1 MATLYGLKAKSPAM
15 MRVDGTSVD
24 IIDKY
29 VQSALLALADVLK
42 FFVPAGAEVANLAF
56 QIDDSDTGTTLL
68 FSVGHEAV
76 DPANATAQPTNATY
90 FAAAGQTTGQAGGR
104 LQCAFKPIKFQ
115 YDTYITLTV
124 GAAATGIAGTPE
136 IWMIASCNQNG
147 PK

>member
-1 MATLYGLKAKSPAM
+1 MAALKGQRALMPQP

-29 VQSALLALADVLK
+29 VQKALLALADTLD
-42 FFVPAGAEVANLAF
+42 FRLPAGAEVANLAF
-56 QIDDSDTGTTLL
+56 QMDDSDTGTTLV
-68 FSVGHEAV
+68 FSVGYAPV
-76 DPANATAQPTNATY
+76 DTSSSLTPVPAY

-115 YDTYITLTV
+115 EDVWVRITV
-124 GAAATGIAGTPE
+124 GAAATGISGTPE
-136 IWMIASCNQNG
+136 IWMIASVNQNG